1 MLWDGLTD
9 AFAFRNEVDLPC
21 DGDTVTKRILLR
33 IAASIFDPLGFLSP
47 YVIKFKMIF
56 QWLCVNRVEWDEPLS
71 GDTLKTWNTLISGM
85 HLLSNVQ
92 VPRCYFQLENRPLD
106 VHLHCFCDA
115 SELAYAAVMYVRC
128 DYGNDH
134 IETRLVAAKTRVA
147 PIKQQTIPRLELLGA
162 LILARL
168 LRSVIVQL
176 KEVNQVYCW
185 TDSMTVLQWIRNKH
199 VYRQYV
205 QNRID
210 EIRQKTDGCLW

>member
-1 MLWDGLTD
+1 MYK
-9 AFAFRNEVDLPC
+9 F
-21 DGDTVTKRILLR
+21 
-33 IAASIFDPLGFLSP
+33 LG
-47 YVIKFKMIF
+47 VI
-56 QWLCVNRVEWDEPLS
+56 S
-71 GDTLKTWNTLISGM
+71 S
-85 HLLSNVQ
+85 
-92 VPRCYFQLENRPLD
+92 PLD

-115 SELAYAAVMYVRC
+115 SELAYAAVLYVRC

-176 KEVNQVYCW
+176 KEVSQVYCW

-210 EIRQKTDGCLW
+210 EIR